1 MIKEVPDPTLMCE
14 GCVYDGKFECIGMP
28 CCADKYHPIKYI
40 EVNEDINMNK
50 KVSEFVRKYVEEHL
64 DKSDPKQEFEVFVVW
79 QCYILG
85 NAKWLLS
92 TTLPDGM
99 YYEVTYNKTKDE
111 FYLDAYKKFENRCIP
126 NK

>member
-1 MIKEVPDPTLMCE
+1 
-14 GCVYDGKFECIGMP
+14 
-28 CCADKYHPIKYI
+28 
-40 EVNEDINMNK
+40 MNK
-50 KVSEFVRKYVEEHL
+50 KVIEIVRKYVEEHL
-64 DKSDPKQEFEVFVVW
+64 DKSDQKQEYDVYG

-92 TTLPDGM
+92 TTLPDDM
-99 YYEVTYNKTKDE
+99 YYEVTYNKVKDE

>member
-1 MIKEVPDPTLMCE
+1 
-14 GCVYDGKFECIGMP
+14 
-28 CCADKYHPIKYI
+28 
-40 EVNEDINMNK
+40 MNK
-50 KVSEFVRKYVEEHL
+50 KVIEIVRKYVEEHL
-64 DKSDPKQEFEVFVVW
+64 DKSDPKQEYDVYIV
-79 QCYILG
+79 ILG

-99 YYEVTYNKTKDE
+99 YYEVTYNKIKDE

>member
-1 MIKEVPDPTLMCE
+1 MSEKV
-14 GCVYDGKFECIGMP
+14 
-28 CCADKYHPIKYI
+28 I
-40 EVNEDINMNK
+40 EI
-50 KVSEFVRKYVEEHL
+50 VRKYVEEHL
-64 DKSDPKQEFEVFVVW
+64 DKSNQKQLFGVFVEW

-85 NAKWLLS
+85 YAKWLLS

-99 YYEVTYNKTKDE
+99 YYEVTYNKIKNE

>member
-1 MIKEVPDPTLMCE
+1 
-14 GCVYDGKFECIGMP
+14 
-28 CCADKYHPIKYI
+28 
-40 EVNEDINMNK
+40 MNK

-99 YYEVTYNKTKDE
+99 YGKVMHDSFLSLIPYLNIFKLLFKTKN
-111 FYLDAYKKFENRCIP
+111 YTTP
-126 NK
+126 S